1 MRTGV
6 LASVVVIAPALAVPI
21 VAMIHDSEDDINGKI
36 IVAPADGPNSEY
48 ATVEGGKLRVDFE
61 P

>member
-6 LASVVVIAPALAVPI
+6 LTSVVVIAPALAVPI
-21 VAMIHDSEDDINGKI
+21 VAMIHDSEEDIDGTVTI
-36 IVAPADGPNSEY
+36 APADGPDGEY
-48 ATVEGGKLRVDFE
+48 ATVEDGELWVDFE